1 MTLTVSNKKG
11 VINCIY
17 PTNAIMTRVAGQI
30 VAEKSRTSLHQS
42 KGNYIIT
49 HYKND

>member
-1 MTLTVSNKKG
+1 MVSNKKK
-11 VINCIY
+11 VLSIVY

-30 VAEKSRTSLHQS
+30 IAEKSQTSLHQS